1 MKKSPFVL
9 VIGGP
14 TASGKSTLAM
24 ELAKI
29 LPVEIINADSMQVYR
44 GMDIGT
50 AKPGPVERKQVVH
63 HLIDIRDPD
72 EMFSAGEYADLFRQT
87 VSSVIERGKLP
98 VMVGGTGFY
107 IRVALGGIFPG
118 PARDEELRKKLQYE
132 ENSDPGSLFRRLA
145 KDDPSSA
152 VRIHEGDTKRIIR
165 ALEVLIL
172 TGRPISVHQRE
183 HAFADHPFE
192 TRFFCLNSP
201 REILYQWIEERVDRM
216 IQRGLPGEVRGL
228 LEKGFNPGLNSMK
241 GLGYKEITA
250 HLMGDTGIEEAI
262 GLIKRNSRRFA
273 KRQMTWFR
281 GEPDIRWKEVRSRE
295 NLTTLA
301 GEIARELGTLTSW
314 QIR

>member
-1 MKKSPFVL
+1 MERRP
-9 VIGGP
+9 P
-14 TASGKSTLAM
+14 RSTLF
-24 ELAKI
+24 
-29 LPVEIINADSMQVYR
+29 PY
-44 GMDIGT
+44 T
-50 AKPGPVERKQVVH
+50 T
-63 HLIDIRDPD
+63 
-72 EMFSAGEYADLFRQT
+72 LFR
-87 VSSVIERGKLP
+87 S
-98 VMVGGTGFY
+98 
-107 IRVALGGIFPG
+107 
-118 PARDEELRKKLQYE
+118 LRKKLQYE

-241 GLGYKEITA
+241 GDRKSTRL
-250 HLMGDTGIEEAI
+250 
-262 GLIKRNSRRFA
+262 NSSHI
-273 KRQMTWFR
+273 
-281 GEPDIRWKEVRSRE
+281 PLSRMPSS
-295 NLTTLA
+295 A
-301 GEIARELGTLTSW
+301 
-314 QIR
+314 